1 MRIEQVVEEYI
12 NEKKHGEESQQAIA
26 NYEYRLQPF
35 LAFCEKYGFEK
46 ARDLT
51 ARRVGQYKK
60 ERVNDESI
68 NPVTLEQQMRS
79 LRDFL
84 SWGEENAAMRRGLAE
99 NAVVSP
105 DYPISLSYLQR

>member
-1 MRIEQVVEEYI
+1 MRMEQVVEEYI
-12 NEKKHGEESQQAIA
+12 EEKKHGDESQQAIA

-60 ERVNDESI
+60 ERVNEDGLS
-68 NPVTLEQQMRS
+68 PVTLGQQMRT

-84 SWGEENAAMRRGLAE
+84 RWSHQNTPMRVGLE
-99 NAVVSP
+99 REAVVSP
-105 DYPISLSYLQR
+105 DYPFSLEYLQR